1 MRHDVRHDERHDVN
15 QPDMKPAQGCTH
27 FQIRQLTRCVAQHY
41 DAEMAR
47 VGLKTTQYSLLSMV
61 LKLGPL
67 RPGDLASATRM
78 DPSTL
83 TRNLKP
89 LIAAGWVQLATGADG
104 RSRAVSITAAGRNKQ
119 AQAQRCWKL
128 AQQSLNGLLGLPR
141 VLALHALIDESL
153 ALLSPRTSIQPRVRP
168 SSKPTTKPSHHQ
180 ATQDD

>member
-1 MRHDVRHDERHDVN
+1 
-15 QPDMKPAQGCTH
+15 MKRVPGCTH

-41 DAEMAR
+41 DAEMAC
-47 VGLKTTQYSLLSMV
+47 VGLKTTQYTLLSMV

-78 DPSTL
+78 GPSTL

-89 LIAAGWVQLATGADG
+89 LIAAGWIQLAAGADG
-104 RSRAVSITAAGRNKQ
+104 RSRSVSITTAGREKRGE
-119 AQAQRCWKL
+119 AQRCWKL
-128 AQQSLNGLLGLPR
+128 AQQSLNELLGMPR

-153 ALLSPRTSIQPRVRP
+153 SLLSPRVSIQPAKTSSKLSSKLSTKP
-168 SSKPTTKPSHHQ
+168 STKPTTKPTNKPSRHQ